1 MFYIVASTELNY
13 LKLLMI
19 IGNVKQTVTHMEFEN
34 KKCGGER
41 AILARYGKKY
51 DCLFCEM
58 FFLFFAF
65 CYISLLSGI
74 CRQQSKYEIRRS
86 ILLGS
91 GKLFFMQE

>member
-13 LKLLMI
+13 LNLLMI
-19 IGNVKQTVTHMEFEN
+19 IGNVKQTVTHMEFE
-34 KKCGGER
+34 KKNWGGKR
-41 AILARYGKKY
+41 AILAQYEKKY

-58 FFLFFAF
+58 FSLFFVF
-65 CYISLLSGI
+65 YISLLSGI

>member
-1 MFYIVASTELNY
+1 MVYIVASTELNY

-19 IGNVKQTVTHMEFEN
+19 IGNVKQTVTHMEFE
-34 KKCGGER
+34 KKKIEGKR

-74 CRQQSKYEIRRS
+74 CRQQSKYAIRRS
-86 ILLGS
+86 ILLG
-91 GKLFFMQE
+91 